1 MLSKLM
7 VSKGKDLDQTRN
19 YEKEVSINQK
29 DKKEVGGLSS
39 EREARGG
46 GGAKQME
53 SKRYKRLGIKK

>member
-1 MLSKLM
+1 M

-39 EREARGG
+39 EGEARGG
-46 GGAKQME
+46 GGAN